1 MKAVVRP
8 GGGDSSPKDGDL
20 VLIWFVER
28 ERETRRVVNFDVCFF
43 FLGQIIY
50 HCTVRTLDG
59 VVVESTRSE
68 CGGEELYYSKGILLG
83 TLIE

>member
-8 GGGDSSPKDGDL
+8 GGGDSSPKDGDQ

-28 ERETRRVVNFDVCFF
+28 ERRRRVVNFDVCFF

>member
-1 MKAVVRP
+1 M
-8 GGGDSSPKDGDL
+8 
-20 VLIWFVER
+20 
-28 ERETRRVVNFDVCFF
+28 VNFDVCFF

-68 CGGEELYYSKGILLG
+68 CGGGELYYSKGILLG

>member
-1 MKAVVRP
+1 MVRP
-8 GGGDSSPKDGDL
+8 GGGDSSPKDGDQ

-28 ERETRRVVNFDVCFF
+28 ERRRRVVNFDVCFF

-68 CGGEELYYSKGILLG
+68 CGGGELYYSKGILLG

>member
-1 MKAVVRP
+1 M
-8 GGGDSSPKDGDL
+8 
-20 VLIWFVER
+20 
-28 ERETRRVVNFDVCFF
+28 VNFDVCFF

-50 HCTVRTLDG
+50 HSTVRTLDG